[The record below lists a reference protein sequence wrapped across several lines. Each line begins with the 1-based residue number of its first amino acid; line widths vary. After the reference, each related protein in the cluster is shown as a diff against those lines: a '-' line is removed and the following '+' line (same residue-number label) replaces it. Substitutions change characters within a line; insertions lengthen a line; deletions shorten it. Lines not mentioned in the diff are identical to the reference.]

1 VIGGL
6 LEHRY
11 RVDRV
16 LARGGMSTVYRGMDT
31 RLDRAVAIK
40 VMDPQFSA
48 DRAFVARFEQ
58 EARTAARLKH
68 PGIVAVHDQGVDR
81 AAPDGEHVFLIME
94 LIEGGTLR
102 DLITERGTLST
113 PLALSVLE
121 PVLSAL
127 AAAHQAGLVHR
138 DVKPENVLI
147 GHDGVVKVADFGL
160 VRAIANA
167 STTSDSTIL
176 GTVAYLSPEQVATGA
191 SDSRSDVYA
200 AGIVLYEML
209 TGVTPYLGD
218 TPISVAYR
226 HVNEDVPPPS
236 SLVPGIPVELDQ
248 LVVRAT
254 RRDPALRPGD
264 AAMFLAEL
272 ERVRIGLGVPKIPV
286 PAPAAGQHDQTV
298 RVRPVQTS
306 PPTELT
312 MPVLASAAASA
323 ATVITRAPQLP
334 GGPVG
339 GLQGPP
345 GGPQGTMA
353 LNRTSYQPP
362 PPAAEPPAAK
372 KRPPRKKTAA
382 EVYEEEQKRNKRRF
396 IVWVS
401 LVVVLAILVG
411 VTAWWMGSGRFTSVP
426 GVIGSEEQSAVVL
439 LQGASL
445 KSTIELE
452 ASDTV
457 PKGKVLR
464 TDPPEGTETLRGDP
478 VKVFVSLGKPVVPT
492 VQAGVDPAA
501 VQKDIEQ
508 GGLKSALNP
517 EDDAFS
523 DKVPKGKV
531 VTLKPAPGTQ
541 VKVGSTVIIVLS
553 KGAEPK
559 PVPNVAGKTKD
570 EAFAELTSLG
580 FEPVEGQAEKSGTVE
595 SGRVVR
601 TDPPANTTVPP
612 GGSKRVTV
620 VLSSAPATVTV
631 PQVEGKKLKDAKQQ
645 LEDLGLKV
653 DLQFS
658 RNGSATVLNQSVPAG
673 TKVEKGSRISLTS
686 L

>member
-16 LARGGMSTVYRGMDT
+16 LARGGMSTVYRGVDT

-40 VMDPQFSA
+40 VMDPQFSS

-81 AAPDGEHVFLIME
+81 ATPDGEHVFLIME

-160 VRAIANA
+160 VRAVANA

-209 TGVTPYLGD
+209 TGVAPYQGD
-218 TPISVAYR
+218 TAISVAYR

-236 SLVPGIPVELDQ
+236 SLAPGVPAEVDQ
-248 LVVRAT
+248 LVLRAT
-254 RRDPALRPGD
+254 RRDPAQRPAD
-264 AAMFLAEL
+264 AEQFLAEL
-272 ERVRIGLGVPKIPV
+272 ERVRIGLGVPKLPV
-286 PAPAAGQHDQTV
+286 PAPAPGQHDQTV

-306 PPTELT
+306 PPAELT
-312 MPVLASAAASA
+312 MPVLASAAATA
-323 ATVITRAPQLP
+323 TTVITRAPRLP
-334 GGPVG
+334 GGPA
-339 GLQGPP
+339 GPP
-345 GGPQGTMA
+345 SGPQGTMA

-362 PPAAEPPAAK
+362 PPPPAEPPKPAAK

-382 EVYEEEQKRNKRRF
+382 EVYEEERKRNKRKF
-396 IVWVS
+396 TVWVS
-401 LVVVLAILVG
+401 LVVLLAILVG

-426 GVIGSEEQSAVVL
+426 GVIGSEEESAVVL

-452 ASDTV
+452 VSDTV

-464 TDPPEGTETLRGDP
+464 TDPPEGTERLRGDP

-492 VQAGVDPAA
+492 VQAGVDPAVA
-501 VQKDIEQ
+501 KKDIEQ
-508 GGLKSALNP
+508 GGLKSELNP
-517 EDDAFS
+517 EEDTFS
-523 DKVPKGKV
+523 DKVPQGKV

-541 VKVGSTVIIVLS
+541 VKVGSTVIIVRS

-580 FEPVEGQAEKSGTVE
+580 FEPVEGQPEKAGNVE
-595 SGRVVR
+595 GGRVVR
-601 TDPPANTTVPP
+601 TDPPANTVVQP
-612 GGSKRVTV
+612 GANKRVTV

-631 PQVEGKKLKDAKQQ
+631 PQVEGKKLRDAKKQ

-653 DLQFS
+653 ELQFS
-658 RNGSATVLNQSVPAG
+658 RNGNSTVVNQSVRSG
-673 TKVEKGSRISLTS
+673 TKVEKGSRITLTS